1 MVLSHQEPNIYRFIS
16 YPEWLTAAFEARQ
29 EDDPS
34 MTHRVFSENCGYRSS
49 GAVALIMGGKRRL
62 SEKGARRIAKALRLK
77 PGERDHLVLMVAF
90 ERAKTYAE
98 RERLLKKMSAARQF
112 AEEWEGSLVAIDYY
126 RHWYLPVVREIVSL
140 DDFVEDPAWISEKL
154 HFKLT
159 KHQVA
164 LALHELQK
172 LGYLE
177 RDANGNLRPSQAIV
191 ATPAE
196 VRSEALKQHQ
206 REMMHLASSA
216 LDSQDPDRRDM
227 RVTTMAISTAQ
238 AARVKALLT
247 QLQKDVL
254 AVVQEDEPIEVAY
267 QLNTQ
272 WFALSEPPGEGTGT
286 EVE

>member
-1 MVLSHQEPNIYRFIS
+1 MSHQEPNIFRFLS
-16 YPEWLTAAFEARQ
+16 YPEWLTAAFEARR
-29 EDDPS
+29 EAEPS
-34 MTHRVFSENCGYRSS
+34 MTHRVFSEKCGYRSS
-49 GAVALIMGGKRRL
+49 GAIALIMGGKRRL
-62 SEKGARRIAKALRLK
+62 SEKGARRIAKALSLT

-90 ERAKTYAE
+90 ERASSYAQ
-98 RERLLKKMSAARQF
+98 RERLLKKMTAAKQF
-112 AEEWEGSLVAIDYY
+112 EDEWEGSLVAMDYY

-140 DDFVEDPAWISEKL
+140 DDFVEDPAWISEKI

-159 KHQVA
+159 KHQVS
-164 LALHELQK
+164 LALEELLK

-177 RDANGNLRPSQAIV
+177 RDSEGRLRPTQAII

-206 REMMHLASSA
+206 REMMRLASSA
-216 LDSQDPDRRDM
+216 LDSQAPDRRDM
-227 RVTTMAISTAQ
+227 RVTTMAISVAQ

-272 WFALSEPPGEGTGT
+272 WFALSEPPGDASGT